1 MSLCFELRS
10 DQPGSASQAQP
21 SAPVLLCVVLEHD
34 GQMMQVLVRV
44 VLKYNGR
51 SVQVQ
56 AFRRVN
62 SVPGSDNTIL
72 LVGKG
77 PHEVLIDDI

>member
-1 MSLCFELRS
+1 MTNLAVHPKRNH
-10 DQPGSASQAQP
+10 QRQ
-21 SAPVLLCVVLEHD
+21 VLLCVVLEHD

-56 AFRRVN
+56 AFRRVQIIIP
-62 SVPGSDNTIL
+62 SGSDNTIL